1 MLVARLLVA
10 RMVNAST
17 PETYMESLCQMMP
30 NVFDSQ
36 LWNWGLLAQSQRI
49 KRIKRRISN
58 FFDPSWVV
66 PRANGQR
73 HNSSLASRSYIFQLL
88 NQAQATAQVTAYKI
102 LQVD

>member
-49 KRIKRRISN
+49 KGSKGASLTFLILLGLFHGQMDKGTIARSPAAATSSN
-58 FFDPSWVV
+58 S
-66 PRANGQR
+66 
-73 HNSSLASRSYIFQLL
+73 
-88 NQAQATAQVTAYKI
+88 
-102 LQVD
+102 